1 MTKLRLQYIHE
12 FRDRHGRVRHYFRR
26 RGFKTVPLPGLPGS
40 SEFMSAYQAALDSA
54 PPTQIGAKR
63 TKPGSV
69 NAALVAYY
77 TSLEFRSLAAGTQ
90 LMRRQI
96 YERFREQHGD
106 KSISTMPPKFIANML
121 SPMPPHAARN
131 WLKAIRAL
139 AQFCVAQEMIA
150 ADPTQGVKLPRAKSD
165 GHHSWTDLEIERF
178 EKVHAIGTKARLAL
192 ALGIYTMQRRGD
204 VVRLGPQHIRDGF
217 LSLRQQKTSTPLTI
231 PVHPTLRAIL
241 DATPTK
247 HLTFLVTELGRP
259 FSAKGFGNWFRNRC
273 DEAGLPHCTFHGL
286 RKAGAT
292 RLADAGCSEHEIAA
306 WGGWKSLSEVQRYTK
321 AASQKR
327 LASAGLAKIMRTDDW
342 QPGQNEVATPLISKE
357 KK

>member
-1 MTKLRLQYIHE
+1 
-12 FRDRHGRVRHYFRR
+12 
-26 RGFKTVPLPGLPGS
+26 
-40 SEFMSAYQAALDSA
+40 
-54 PPTQIGAKR
+54 
-63 TKPGSV
+63 
-69 NAALVAYY
+69 
-77 TSLEFRSLAAGTQ
+77 
-90 LMRRQI
+90 
-96 YERFREQHGD
+96 
-106 KSISTMPPKFIANML
+106 
-121 SPMPPHAARN
+121 
-131 WLKAIRAL
+131 
-139 AQFCVAQEMIA
+139 
-150 ADPTQGVKLPRAKSD
+150 
-165 GHHSWTDLEIERF
+165 
-178 EKVHAIGTKARLAL
+178 
-192 ALGIYTMQRRGD
+192 
-204 VVRLGPQHIRDGF
+204 
-217 LSLRQQKTSTPLTI
+217 
-231 PVHPTLRAIL
+231 VHPTLRAIL